1 MIRMEQPSFSF
12 NSSDVGVPHYT
23 MWKTI
28 VGPAGMT
35 PSQLVAEIVMSNNAS
50 LQVYGKSLR
59 NIILNTHGGDGSLS
73 IAGLYQ
79 NDGVRRETMTKDD
92 LGVFGILKPFNVGT
106 IWLVS
111 CEAAATAVGQNF
123 CQALANVAG
132 TQVIAS
138 DSSQEVSIWQGV
150 QLFLAFR
157 WNIDDYEG
165 TVYSFTPTQGM
176 RKGIDPEKDVW
187 TVQEPIW

>member
-35 PSQLVAEIVMSNNAS
+35 PSQLVAEIVVANNAS

-73 IAGLYQ
+73 
-79 NDGVRRETMTKDD
+79 
-92 LGVFGILKPFNVGT
+92 
-106 IWLVS
+106 
-111 CEAAATAVGQNF
+111 
-123 CQALANVAG
+123 
-132 TQVIAS
+132 
-138 DSSQEVSIWQGV
+138 
-150 QLFLAFR
+150 
-157 WNIDDYEG
+157 
-165 TVYSFTPTQGM
+165 SFTPTQGM